1 MSIGFG
7 LFFTPAGR
15 ISNPSVPCH
24 GCLVDSLLAT
34 RKLTPFLQPYYP
46 KERFMTPVCADKPVC
61 EGASQTHLASTMELP
76 PTPSFLQEIERRQD
90 DVLRI
95 LDELNAQVELALLQY
110 QRDLKVLSP
119 AASDTCGE

>member
-1 MSIGFG
+1 
-7 LFFTPAGR
+7 
-15 ISNPSVPCH
+15 
-24 GCLVDSLLAT
+24 
-34 RKLTPFLQPYYP
+34 
-46 KERFMTPVCADKPVC
+46 MTPVCAGKPVC